1 MKLLLKFNLILVAL
15 ILVGLAV
22 VSHIAHSFLIDNA
35 RVQVMQQA
43 ELMMESAS
51 SMRKYTSE
59 ELKPLLVENPH
70 YNIEFLPQVVPAYG
84 ATVTFA
90 RLREKFPEYT
100 YKEATLN
107 PTNLQDRAVDWETD
121 VIENFR
127 NNPQQKELTGE
138 RATPTGMSI
147 FLAHPITA
155 EKSCM
160 ECHSVPSAAPQAMI
174 EKYGA
179 TNGFGWKLHDVVA
192 AQIISVPTEIP
203 VKIAT
208 KAFATLMWSLTG
220 AFAAILLAVNLTLYF
235 LIIRPVRNLSR
246 VADQVSL
253 GQAEAAEIPV
263 RGNDEIAELTRACNR
278 LFVTVAKALRMLG

>member
-1 MKLLLKFNLILVAL
+1 MKLLLKFNLILVVL
-15 ILVGLAV
+15 ILIGLAV

-35 RVQVMQQA
+35 RAQVLQQA

-147 FLAHPITA
+147 FLAHPIIA

-174 EKYGA
+174 EKYGT
-179 TNGFGWKLHDVVA
+179 TNGFGWKLNDVVA
-192 AQIISVPTEIP
+192 AQIISVPTAIP

-208 KAFATLMWSLTG
+208 RAFATLMWSLTG

-235 LIIRPVRNLSR
+235 IIIRPVRNLSR

-253 GQAEAAEIPV
+253 GQAEATEIPV